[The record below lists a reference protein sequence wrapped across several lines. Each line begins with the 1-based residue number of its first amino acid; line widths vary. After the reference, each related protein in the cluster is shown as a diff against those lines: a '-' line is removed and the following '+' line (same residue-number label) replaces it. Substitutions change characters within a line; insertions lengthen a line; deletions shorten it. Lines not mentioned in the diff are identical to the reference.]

1 MNTDELL
8 TPEYLFSRNTSSYS
22 EFQFIVISSICRR
35 QQICNFLQFVTANH
49 CNNIIIT
56 TNLTSFEA
64 IADCLHF
71 IAISLVFLC
80 SLLVR

>member
-1 MNTDELL
+1 MNTDGLL

-49 CNNIIIT
+49 
-56 TNLTSFEA
+56 NLTSFEA

>member
-1 MNTDELL
+1 MNTDGLL

-22 EFQFIVISSICRR
+22 EFQFIVISSICKR

-49 CNNIIIT
+49 CIIT

-64 IADCLHF
+64 IADCLQF